1 MSGDPVAFSNTSAV
15 DICSCV
21 YLITCQALHSPTFRP
36 HAHVVVEFKISFLG
50 PFNHIINGLKIVYID
65 DTIST
70 VKSLVGF
77 SDVTDI
83 CRPVMYTEFNTLI
96 VEIKNLSMEVN
107 FMDSSD
113 GLGRSKNNIGAD
125 IQVSIVLA
133 GIVDSVRGRIHH
145 RTVFRG
151 TV

>member
-1 MSGDPVAFSNTSAV
+1 M
-15 DICSCV
+15 
-21 YLITCQALHSPTFRP
+21 
-36 HAHVVVEFKISFLG
+36 
-50 PFNHIINGLKIVYID
+50 YID

-96 VEIKNLSMEVN
+96 VN

>member
-1 MSGDPVAFSNTSAV
+1 M
-15 DICSCV
+15 
-21 YLITCQALHSPTFRP
+21 
-36 HAHVVVEFKISFLG
+36 
-50 PFNHIINGLKIVYID
+50 YID

-77 SDVTDI
+77 TDVTDI
-83 CRPVMYTEFNTLI
+83 GRPVMYTEFNTLI

-125 IQVSIVLA
+125 IQVSIV
-133 GIVDSVRGRIHH
+133 SVSYTHLDVYKRQIWGSLLIISFGYLIFCVHKSQCNCEINWE
-145 RTVFRG
+145 VKSSG
-151 TV
+151 TAI

>member
-1 MSGDPVAFSNTSAV
+1 MARHTAKSHK
-15 DICSCV
+15 I
-21 YLITCQALHSPTFRP
+21 RK
-36 HAHVVVEFKISFLG
+36 VEI
-50 PFNHIINGLKIVYID
+50 
-65 DTIST
+65 
-70 VKSLVGF
+70 LV
-77 SDVTDI
+77 I
-83 CRPVMYTEFNTLI
+83 Q
-96 VEIKNLSMEVN
+96 IKNLSMEVN

-113 GLGRSKNNIGAD
+113 GLGRSKNDIGAD

>member
-1 MSGDPVAFSNTSAV
+1 MPV
-15 DICSCV
+15 
-21 YLITCQALHSPTFRP
+21 L
-36 HAHVVVEFKISFLG
+36 FKWNVKLQDFMVKKV
-50 PFNHIINGLKIVYID
+50 KIG
-65 DTIST
+65 
-70 VKSLVGF
+70 K
-77 SDVTDI
+77 
-83 CRPVMYTEFNTLI
+83 
-96 VEIKNLSMEVN
+96 IKNLSMEVN

-113 GLGRSKNNIGAD
+113 GLGRSKNDIGAD

>member
-1 MSGDPVAFSNTSAV
+1 MCAPVFVRCLRFVLVKCRYGVSK
-15 DICSCV
+15 D
-21 YLITCQALHSPTFRP
+21 
-36 HAHVVVEFKISFLG
+36 
-50 PFNHIINGLKIVYID
+50 IINGLKIVYID

-77 SDVTDI
+77 TDVTDI
-83 CRPVMYTEFNTLI
+83 CGPVMYTEFNTLI

>member
-1 MSGDPVAFSNTSAV
+1 M
-15 DICSCV
+15 
-21 YLITCQALHSPTFRP
+21 
-36 HAHVVVEFKISFLG
+36 
-50 PFNHIINGLKIVYID
+50 YID
-65 DTIST
+65 VTIST

-113 GLGRSKNNIGAD
+113 GLGRSKNSIGAD
-125 IQVSIVLA
+125 IQVSIVF
-133 GIVDSVRGRIHH
+133 GRHSGFCPWKDSSPDS
-145 RTVFRG
+145 F
-151 TV
+151 

>member
-1 MSGDPVAFSNTSAV
+1 M
-15 DICSCV
+15 
-21 YLITCQALHSPTFRP
+21 
-36 HAHVVVEFKISFLG
+36 
-50 PFNHIINGLKIVYID
+50 YID

-77 SDVTDI
+77 TDVTDI
-83 CRPVMYTEFNTLI
+83 CRPVKYIESITLT
-96 VEIKNLSMEVN
+96 VKIKNLSMEVN

-113 GLGRSKNNIGAD
+113 GLGRSKNNIGVD

-145 RTVFRG
+145 RTVFCG

>member
-1 MSGDPVAFSNTSAV
+1 M
-15 DICSCV
+15 
-21 YLITCQALHSPTFRP
+21 
-36 HAHVVVEFKISFLG
+36 
-50 PFNHIINGLKIVYID
+50 YID
-65 DTIST
+65 VTIST

-77 SDVTDI
+77 TDVTDI

-133 GIVDSVRGRIHH
+133 GIVDSVRERIHH

-151 TV
+151 TGILMNIGLRRAVFCCAQMHTCLYIRAPLGAFFVRKFIECTGFVLSIME

>member
-1 MSGDPVAFSNTSAV
+1 M
-15 DICSCV
+15 
-21 YLITCQALHSPTFRP
+21 
-36 HAHVVVEFKISFLG
+36 
-50 PFNHIINGLKIVYID
+50 YID

-77 SDVTDI
+77 TDVTDI
-83 CRPVMYTEFNTLI
+83 CRPVKYIESFTLTL
-96 VEIKNLSMEVN
+96 EIKNLSMEVK

-133 GIVDSVRGRIHH
+133 GIADSVRGRIHH

>member
-1 MSGDPVAFSNTSAV
+1 M
-15 DICSCV
+15 
-21 YLITCQALHSPTFRP
+21 
-36 HAHVVVEFKISFLG
+36 
-50 PFNHIINGLKIVYID
+50 YID
-65 DTIST
+65 VTIST

-77 SDVTDI
+77 TDVTDI

-133 GIVDSVRGRIHH
+133 GIVDSVRGRIQYW
-145 RTVFRG
+145 TAFRG
-151 TV
+151 IV